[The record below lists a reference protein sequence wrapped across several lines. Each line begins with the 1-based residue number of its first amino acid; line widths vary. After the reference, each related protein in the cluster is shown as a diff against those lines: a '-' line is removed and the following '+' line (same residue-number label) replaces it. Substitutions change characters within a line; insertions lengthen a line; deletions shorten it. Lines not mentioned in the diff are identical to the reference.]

1 MLWHNGFSFNL
12 YYMSMFSLKVVF
24 ENSCHLLWFFCSMTF
39 RHFKMWLKWINIF
52 WGHFSA
58 LFKVLKR
65 CIWEICQFK
74 SLFTLHIASKQLCRV
89 DVKASTFSILQL
101 GDTFLWGDYAFC
113 YFGHLWWHQNTVFR
127 CNMLMNWYPWSCI
140 LY

>member
-1 MLWHNGFSFNL
+1 MV
-12 YYMSMFSLKVVF
+12 SLLIYTTCQCSAWKLSSKIIATCIV
-24 ENSCHLLWFFCSMTF
+24 FFCSMTF

-140 LY
+140 LC